1 MKKYIILI
9 PIILLLTGCYN
20 YREINDLAIVSGLSI
35 TSNNNKIKL
44 TAEVVNSR
52 KEQDASSSEEPA
64 YIIYTSEAS
73 SLQEAIIKMVNES
86 PRKMYLAQLEIL
98 IIDEKIAKNNLQ
110 DILDFFAR
118 DPESRSEF
126 KVLIGKSEDILE
138 ITTPLEKI
146 SSENILD
153 RLTANN
159 NYLGTASLL
168 TYHEFISTILNP
180 NIELCIPVISSIG
193 NTKEGEKKENI
204 TETKNNSSSK
214 IDSMAIFK
222 NNKLTGYLTT
232 KESLTYNIITN
243 NTKNYFIKNNYSNN
257 QFIIHKILNS
267 KTNLKYNSKTNEIKI
282 NIKGKSALA
291 EVNYNTNLE
300 NLENI
305 SKLQK
310 DLNKEIEKLIT
321 NSINNIIKNYNS
333 DIFGFKDYIYK
344 SNPKYYNKIKKEYY
358 QKTFPTLKITVKSNI
373 QGIEKGNLNGGVY
386 SE

>member
-1 MKKYIILI
+1 MKKYLLI

-35 TSNNNKIKL
+35 TTNNNNIKL
-44 TAEVVNSR
+44 TAEVINIK

-64 YIIYTSEAS
+64 YIIYKSEAP
-73 SLQEAIIKMVNES
+73 SLQQAITKMINES
-86 PRKMYLAQLEIL
+86 PKKMYLAQLEIL

-126 KVLIGKSEDILE
+126 KVLIGKSDDILE

-153 RLTANN
+153 SLTTNN
-159 NYLGTASLL
+159 NYLGTSSLI
-168 TYHEFISTILNP
+168 TYHEFISNILNP
-180 NIELCIPVISSIG
+180 NIELCIPVISEKG
-193 NTKEGEKKENI
+193 NTTKGEEKENI
-204 TETKNNSSSK
+204 SKTENDASSIINNMS
-214 IDSMAIFK
+214 IFK
-222 NNKLTGYLTT
+222 NNKLIGYLTEE
-232 KESLTYNIITN
+232 ESLTYNIINN
-243 NTKNYFIKNNYSNN
+243 NTKKYFIITNYQNN

-267 KTNLKYNSKTNEIKI
+267 KTNIEYNQNNNEII
-282 NIKGKSALA
+282 ITIKGKSSLA

-310 DLNKEIEKLIT
+310 DLNKEIKTLIKR
-321 NSINNIIKNYNS
+321 NIKNIIKEYNS

-344 SNPKYYNKIKKEYY
+344 SNPKYFKKIKNTYY
-358 QKTFPTLKITVKSNI
+358 QETFPNLKITIKSNI
-373 QGIEKGNLNGGVY
+373 QGIEKGNLNGGIY
-386 SE
+386 YE